1 MFYKIDNNNKLAFCH
16 FCSIGDCELDVCDLH
31 NQEEEDCD
39 VCHHKKFPEET
50 IKEKFGD
57 DVKTC
62 CAGHGYIFKDLC
74 EVIKFLFRYQFFM
87 QQTIKLLTIVCC
99 DST

>member
-1 MFYKIDNNNKLAFCH
+1 M
-16 FCSIGDCELDVCDLH
+16 H
-31 NQEEEDCD
+31 NHEKEDCD

-62 CAGHGYIFKDLC
+62 CAGHGYIFKDNC
-74 EVIKFLFRYQFFM
+74 EVINFSLKNILTYTVLSPNIQPS
-87 QQTIKLLTIVCC
+87 IKSMSQMHDLHVGLVNIENITH
-99 DST
+99 